1 MTINASDIDWLA
13 GLLSRAATA
22 EIMPRFRRLGDGDI
36 RRKTSAADLVTDA
49 DEQAERMI
57 AAELG
62 ARYPGALVLG
72 EEACSAEPA
81 LLDGLAGAELAFVID
96 PVDGTYNFASGVPL
110 FGVML
115 AVVRNGETVA
125 GIIHDP
131 VVGDWVIGQRGA
143 GARIRAADGAERT
156 IRVADPVP
164 VSQMTGSLSWQ
175 FLPQPQR
182 ATMARNQSKCLSH
195 VGYRCAAHEYRLI
208 ASGFAH
214 FALYN
219 KLMPWDHLAGALIH
233 QEAGGHA
240 ARFDGSPYLPGH
252 LDGGILVA
260 PDRESWTALREALWA
275 ED

>member
-1 MTINASDIDWLA
+1 
-13 GLLSRAATA
+13 
-22 EIMPRFRRLGDGDI
+22 
-36 RRKTSAADLVTDA
+36 
-49 DEQAERMI
+49 
-57 AAELG
+57 
-62 ARYPGALVLG
+62 
-72 EEACSAEPA
+72 
-81 LLDGLAGAELAFVID
+81 
-96 PVDGTYNFASGVPL
+96 
-110 FGVML
+110 ML
-115 AVVRNGETVA
+115 AVVQEGETVA
-125 GIIHDP
+125 GIIYDP
-131 VVGDWVIGQRGA
+131 VGGDWVIGRRGA
-143 GARIRAADGAERT
+143 GACIRAADGSERL

-164 VSQMTGSLSWQ
+164 VSQMTGALSWQ

-182 ATMARNQSKCLSH
+182 AIMARNQSKCLSH

-219 KLMPWDHLAGALIH
+219 KLMPWDHLAGVLIH

-240 ARFDGSPYLPGH
+240 ARFDGSAYRPGH